1 MIDIM
6 VKIQRENAMT
16 LKSHS
21 LAFSVDF
28 PNIVPWRGHHNLHFS
43 LCSGYAACMHN
54 SSFMIACLRKYAEPN

>member
-6 VKIQRENAMT
+6 VKTQRENAMT

-28 PNIVPWRGHHNLHFS
+28 PDVVP
-43 LCSGYAACMHN
+43 
-54 SSFMIACLRKYAEPN
+54 